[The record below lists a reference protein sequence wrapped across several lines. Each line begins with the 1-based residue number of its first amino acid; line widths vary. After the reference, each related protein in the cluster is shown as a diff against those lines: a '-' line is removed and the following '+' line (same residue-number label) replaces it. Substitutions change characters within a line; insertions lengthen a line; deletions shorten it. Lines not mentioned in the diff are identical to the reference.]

1 MGEDKKLSQLVHTSR
16 RMPSTS
22 SVLSSSSSNSSL
34 KFPDL
39 ICRREWSRGTFY
51 SSPPGTSCSLFLFS
65 AECRVIPGT
74 GCTPVLSR
82 IVGFRLE
89 PVFDLTSVETVL
101 SRNLMKGLLVLSI
114 ELVNFKN
121 LFKSIICKLLPVI
134 SSMTQRCV
142 AHGSS

>member
-1 MGEDKKLSQLVHTSR
+1 MGEDSKLIQLVHTSW

-39 ICRREWSRGTFY
+39 ICRIEWSRGTFH

-65 AECRVIPGT
+65 AEGRVIPGT

-82 IVGFRLE
+82 IVLRLE

-101 SRNLMKGLLVLSI
+101 SRNLMKGLLVFSI